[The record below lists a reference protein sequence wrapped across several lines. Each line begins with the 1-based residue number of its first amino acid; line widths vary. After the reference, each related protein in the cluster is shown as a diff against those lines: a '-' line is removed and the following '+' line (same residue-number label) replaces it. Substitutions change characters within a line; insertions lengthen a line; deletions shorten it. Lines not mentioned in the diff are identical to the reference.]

1 MTADNALRIRF
12 ERIGCG
18 DAPAREDDEETM
30 SDATTTPMFE
40 IENLHASIEDKEI
53 LKGVNLTINKGEV
66 HALMGPNGSGKSTLA
81 YVLAGHPSY
90 EVTEGSIRFNGE
102 DILEMDPDL
111 RARKGIFL
119 AFQYPTVIP
128 GVSMAN
134 FLRMAVTSVRN
145 SRAEEAAA
153 TGGSAQPITPREF
166 RRLMKEKMALL
177 KMDDSFA
184 TRYLNEGFSGGE
196 KKRAEILQMALLEP
210 TVAILDET
218 DSGLDIDALKVVSE
232 GVNALAG
239 PEMGVLL
246 ITHYQR
252 LLNHIKPDFVHIMM
266 AGRIVQEGG
275 PELAHELEAKG
286 YETLRADVAAHLQL
300 DAAELLAAT
309 S

>member
-1 MTADNALRIRF
+1 
-12 ERIGCG
+12 
-18 DAPAREDDEETM
+18 M
-30 SDATTTPMFE
+30 SKNDVPMFE
-40 IENLHASIEDKEI
+40 IENLHASIEDREI
-53 LKGVNLTINKGEV
+53 LKGVNLTIGQGEI

-81 YVLAGHPSY
+81 NVIAGHPSY
-90 EVTEGSIRFNGE
+90 EVTEGSIRFFGE
-102 DILEMDPDL
+102 DILEWEPDE
-111 RARKGIFL
+111 RARRGLFL

-145 SRAEEAAA
+145 ARAAAAEAA
-153 TGGSAQPITPREF
+153 GGTAQKMTPREF

-177 KMDDSFA
+177 KMDDAFA

-210 TVAILDET
+210 RMAVLDET

-239 PEMGVLL
+239 PEMGILL

-252 LLNHIKPDFVHIMM
+252 LLNFIKPHHVHIMM
-266 AGRIVQEGG
+266 DGRIVQSGG
-275 PELAHELEAKG
+275 PELAHELGGRG
-286 YETLRADVAAHLQL
+286 YEGLRAA
-300 DAAELLAAT
+300 LAAV
-309 S
+309 

>member
-1 MTADNALRIRF
+1 
-12 ERIGCG
+12 
-18 DAPAREDDEETM
+18 M
-30 SDATTTPMFE
+30 SDGTPMFE
-40 IENLHASIEDKEI
+40 IENLHASIEDNEI
-53 LKGVNLTINKGEV
+53 LKGVTLTINRGEI

-81 YVLAGHPSY
+81 NILAGHPAY

-102 DILEMDPDL
+102 DILELEPDE

-134 FLRMAVTSVRN
+134 FLRMAVTNVRN
-145 SRAEEAAA
+145 ARADEVAAK
-153 TGGSAQPITPREF
+153 GGSVERMTPREF
-166 RRLMKEKMALL
+166 RRLMREKMALL
-177 KMDDSFA
+177 KMDDAFA

-210 TVAILDET
+210 RMAVLDET

-232 GVNALAG
+232 GVNTLAG
-239 PEMGVLL
+239 DEMGVLL

-252 LLNHIKPDFVHIMM
+252 LLNFIKPQFVHIMM
-266 AGRIVQEGG
+266 DGRIVQSGG

-286 YETLRADVAAHLQL
+286 YEGLRA
-300 DAAELLAAT
+300 LAGTESA
-309 S
+309 